1 MIIKLDEFD
10 KRRLEILNDTM
21 LNNGEAMDL
30 LANYVTK
37 NERLIRPDM
46 LQKIVGGY
54 DMEPALAY
62 SMLVASACGM
72 EINENDAHKQFFD
85 DYFVRC
91 FKRLDVNDFKGDPYL
106 KTIKF
111 PQKTFG
117 AWELTMESYAP
128 CEAFVYDEPVQTSD
142 FKEIPQIGFFEEEF
156 SFPAV
161 KQDGR
166 EWMAV
171 KPSEILTMQPAIE
184 NAHGNVLAY
193 GLGLGYFAFMASGK
207 RSVKS
212 VTIVEKDSNII
223 ELFKTELLPQF
234 PNAEKIS
241 IIEADAFE
249 FAEKLSAEGAE
260 HYDYIFTDIWHDTAD
275 GLAMYLKMK
284 RLNSKIQN
292 TDFGYWIERSL
303 LSRLRYTVFSQLYRL
318 AKTSVRKQV
327 ADDELVIE
335 TFQDFLKQI
344 SDNGLREIAARQA

>member
-10 KRRLEILNDTM
+10 TRRLEILNETM
-21 LNNGEAMDL
+21 LDNGAAMDL

-54 DMEPALAY
+54 DMEPSLAY
-62 SMLVASACGM
+62 AMLVASACGM
-72 EINENDAHKQFFD
+72 EINENDAHKQIFD

-91 FKRLDVNDFKGDPYL
+91 FRRLNTEFFDHDPYL
-106 KTIKF
+106 RIIQF
-111 PQKTFG
+111 PQKKFG
-117 AWELTMESYAP
+117 AWELTMEKYAA
-128 CEAFVYDEPVQTSD
+128 CEAFVFDEPIQTSD
-142 FKEIPQIGFFEEEF
+142 FKEIPQIGFFETEF

-212 VTIVEKDSNII
+212 VTIVEKDSEII
-223 ELFKTELLPQF
+223 NLFKTELLPQF

-241 IIEADAFE
+241 IVEADAFE
-249 FAEKLSAEGAE
+249 YAESLAADNAP

-275 GLAMYLKMK
+275 GLAMYLKIK
-284 RLNSKIQN
+284 RINAKIKD
-292 TDFGYWIERSL
+292 TEFGYWIERSL
-303 LSRLRYTVFSQLYRL
+303 LSRLRYTVFQQLYKL
-318 AKTSVRKQV
+318 ATSPSDREP
-327 ADDELVIE
+327 AEGELVI
-335 TFQDFLKQI
+335 TTYQDFIKQI
-344 SDNGLREIAARQA
+344 SDKGLREINVR